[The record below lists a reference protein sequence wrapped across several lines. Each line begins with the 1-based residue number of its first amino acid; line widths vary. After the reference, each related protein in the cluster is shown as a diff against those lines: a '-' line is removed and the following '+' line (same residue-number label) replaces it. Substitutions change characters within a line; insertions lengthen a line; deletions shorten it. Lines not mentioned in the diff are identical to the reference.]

1 MGCSGRWRRTTLWQ
15 YVIRMKKI
23 LLFLLFFI
31 ISQISHSKEIFDQ
44 LEKSKKT
51 SYLDFVLL
59 KIENRL
65 IQRRGLL
72 GAQAIAFRIQYQQI
86 GSEVNFL
93 KEESKIE
100 ISIVGVMDKR
110 RYEQKKYKPKISDCN
125 VLRNIL
131 LYGKYGYNV
140 IFQKKNTHLTPERMK
155 DIFMSRFL
163 NNLTLSNEEKDFIVE
178 NTIAE
183 VRIIDPVRNNDI
195 LCKGLVAQDLK

>member
-1 MGCSGRWRRTTLWQ
+1 
-15 YVIRMKKI
+15 MKKI

-31 ISQISHSKEIFDQ
+31 ISEISHSKEIFDQ

-65 IQRRGLL
+65 IQRHGLL
-72 GAQAIAFRIQYQQI
+72 GAQAIAFRVQYQQI

-131 LYGKYGYNV
+131 LWK
-140 IFQKKNTHLTPERMK
+140 IW
-155 DIFMSRFL
+155 I
-163 NNLTLSNEEKDFIVE
+163 
-178 NTIAE
+178 
-183 VRIIDPVRNNDI
+183 
-195 LCKGLVAQDLK
+195 